1 MTLQQLLYVL
11 TVSDEGTMNKAA
23 EKLFV
28 SQPTLTSA
36 IRSIEQ
42 ELHIQIF
49 NRTSHGV
56 TLTNQGREFL
66 TYARQLYQQYE
77 LLKERYEDGSIRRN
91 KFRVSCQHYSFATK
105 AFVQTVRK
113 FGTSKYDFAISETKT
128 MHVIEDVGN
137 SLSEIGILYLS
148 NHNRHFMEKQFEEW
162 NLEFHHLT
170 YCDAYVYLYKEHP
183 LAKQKSITY
192 DELLSYPNMTF
203 DQGDS
208 PALYTAEEIL
218 IENEFPQ
225 TIQVNDRATMLN
237 LMRGLNGY
245 TLCSGIIS
253 QDLNGDDYVVVP
265 YEANVENPNSRM
277 EIGWISRKHTI
288 LSDIGKTYVETM
300 ESYFGNK

>member
-23 EKLFV
+23 EKLFI

-36 IRSIEQ
+36 IQSIEK

-56 TLTNQGREFL
+56 TVTNQGHEFL

-77 LLKERYEDGSIRRN
+77 LLKSRYEDESLRRN
-91 KFRVSCQHYSFATK
+91 KFRVSCQHYSFAIK
-105 AFVQTVRK
+105 AFVDTVKK

-137 SLSEIGILYLS
+137 SLSEIGVLYLS
-148 NHNRHFMEKQFEEW
+148 NYNRHFMTKQFDEW
-162 NLEFHHLT
+162 NLEFHKLAD
-170 YCDAYVYLYKEHP
+170 CDAFVYLYKGHP
-183 LAKQKSITY
+183 LANKKSIKY
-192 DELLSYPNMTF
+192 EELLPYPNMTF

-208 PALYTAEEIL
+208 PSLYTAEEIL
-218 IENEFPQ
+218 VENEFPRK
-225 TIQVNDRATMLN
+225 IQVNDRATMLN

-253 QDLNGDDYVVVP
+253 LDLNGDDYVVVP
-265 YEANVENPNSRM
+265 YEANVENPNSVM
-277 EIGWISRKHTI
+277 EIGWISRKHTV
-288 LSDIGKTYVETM
+288 LSEIGSTYVKSM
-300 ESYFGNK
+300 EQLLCDK

>member
-23 EKLFV
+23 EKLYV

-77 LLKERYEDGSIRRN
+77 LLKNRYEDVCMRRN

-105 AFVQTVRK
+105 AFVQTVRQ

-128 MHVIEDVGN
+128 MQVIEDVGN

-148 NHNRHFMEKQFEEW
+148 NYNRHFIEKQFEEW

-170 YCDAYVYLYKEHP
+170 YCNAYVYLYKEHP
-183 LAKQKSITY
+183 LAKQESITY

-253 QDLNGDDYVVVP
+253 QDLNGNDYVVVP
-265 YEANVENPNSRM
+265 YEANIENPNSRM

-288 LSDIGKTYVETM
+288 LSDIGKVYVETM
-300 ESYFGNK
+300 ESYFCNK

>member
-77 LLKERYEDGSIRRN
+77 LLKGRYEDGSIRRN

-288 LSDIGKTYVETM
+288 LSDIGKAYVETM

>member
-56 TLTNQGREFL
+56 TVTNQGREFL

-77 LLKERYEDGSIRRN
+77 LLKNRYEDVSMRRN

-113 FGTSKYDFAISETKT
+113 FGTVKYDFAISETKT

-137 SLSEIGILYLS
+137 SISEIGILYLS
-148 NHNRHFMEKQFEEW
+148 NYNRHFMEKQFEEW

-170 YCDAYVYLYKEHP
+170 YCDAYVYLYKNHP
-183 LAKQKSITY
+183 LAHQKSITY
-192 DELLSYPNMTF
+192 DELLPYPNMTF
-203 DQGDS
+203 DQGDNPS
-208 PALYTAEEIL
+208 LYTAEEIL
-218 IENEFPQ
+218 VENEFPQ
-225 TIQVNDRATMLN
+225 KIQVNDRATMLN

-253 QDLNGDDYVVVP
+253 QDLNGNDYVVVP

-288 LSDIGKTYVETM
+288 LSDIGKAYVETI
-300 ESYFGNK
+300 ENYFSNK

>member
-23 EKLFV
+23 EKLYV

-77 LLKERYEDGSIRRN
+77 LLKNRYEDVSMRRN

-105 AFVQTVRK
+105 AFVQTVRQ

-128 MHVIEDVGN
+128 MQVIEDVGN

-148 NHNRHFMEKQFEEW
+148 NYNRHFIEKQFEEW

-170 YCDAYVYLYKEHP
+170 YCNAYVYLYKEHP
-183 LAKQKSITY
+183 LAKQESITY

-253 QDLNGDDYVVVP
+253 QDLNGNDYVVVP
-265 YEANVENPNSRM
+265 YEANIENPNSRM
-277 EIGWISRKHTI
+277 EIGWISRKRTI
-288 LSDIGKTYVETM
+288 LSDIGKVYVETM
-300 ESYFGNK
+300 ESYFCNK

>member
-56 TLTNQGREFL
+56 TVTNQGREFL

-77 LLKERYEDGSIRRN
+77 LLKNRYEEVSMRRN

-113 FGTSKYDFAISETKT
+113 FGTVKYDFAISETKT

-137 SLSEIGILYLS
+137 SISEIGILYLS
-148 NHNRHFMEKQFEEW
+148 NYNRHFMEKQFEEW

-170 YCDAYVYLYKEHP
+170 YCDAYVYLYKNHP
-183 LAKQKSITY
+183 LAHQKSITY
-192 DELLSYPNMTF
+192 DELLPYPNMTF
-203 DQGDS
+203 DQGDNPS
-208 PALYTAEEIL
+208 LYTAEEIL
-218 IENEFPQ
+218 VENEFPQ
-225 TIQVNDRATMLN
+225 KIQVNDRATMLN

-253 QDLNGDDYVVVP
+253 QDLNGNDYVVVP

-288 LSDIGKTYVETM
+288 LSDIGKAYVETI
-300 ESYFGNK
+300 ENYFSNK

>member
-23 EKLFV
+23 EKLYV
-28 SQPTLTSA
+28 SQPILTSA

-77 LLKERYEDGSIRRN
+77 LLKNRYEDVSMRRN

-105 AFVQTVRK
+105 AFVQTVRQ

-128 MHVIEDVGN
+128 MQVIEDVGN

-148 NHNRHFMEKQFEEW
+148 NYNRHFIEKQFEEW

-170 YCDAYVYLYKEHP
+170 YCNAYVYLYKEHP
-183 LAKQKSITY
+183 LAKQESITY

-253 QDLNGDDYVVVP
+253 QDLNGNDYVVVP
-265 YEANVENPNSRM
+265 YEANIENPNSRM

-288 LSDIGKTYVETM
+288 LSDIGKVYVETM
-300 ESYFGNK
+300 ESYFCNK

>member
-23 EKLFV
+23 EKLYV

-77 LLKERYEDGSIRRN
+77 LLKNRYEDVSMRRN

-105 AFVQTVRK
+105 AFVQTVRQ
-113 FGTSKYDFAISETKT
+113 FGTSKYDFVISETKT
-128 MHVIEDVGN
+128 MQVIEDVGN

-148 NHNRHFMEKQFEEW
+148 NYNRHFMEKQFEEW

-170 YCDAYVYLYKEHP
+170 HCNAYVYLYKEHP
-183 LAKQKSITY
+183 LAKQESITY

-253 QDLNGDDYVVVP
+253 QDLNGNDYVVVP
-265 YEANVENPNSRM
+265 YEANIENPNSRM

-288 LSDIGKTYVETM
+288 LSDIGKVYVETM
-300 ESYFGNK
+300 ESYFCNK

>member
-11 TVSDEGTMNKAA
+11 TVSDEKSMNKAA

-36 IRSIEQ
+36 IQSLEK
-42 ELHIQIF
+42 ELDIQIF

-56 TLTNQGREFL
+56 TVTQQGREFL

-77 LLKERYEDGSIRRN
+77 LLKNRYEDVSLRRI

-105 AFVQTVRK
+105 AFVDTVK
-113 FGTSKYDFAISETKT
+113 KYGTSKYDFAISETKT

-148 NHNRHFMEKQFEEW
+148 NYNRHFMMKQFDEW
-162 NLEFHHLT
+162 NLEFHKLAD
-170 YCDAYVYLYKEHP
+170 CDAFVYLYKGHP
-183 LAKQKSITY
+183 LAKKKSITY
-192 DELLSYPNMTF
+192 EELLPYPNMTF
-203 DQGDS
+203 DQGDNPS
-208 PALYTAEEIL
+208 MYTSEEIL
-218 IENEFPQ
+218 VENEFPRK
-225 TIQVNDRATMLN
+225 IQVNDRATMLN

-253 QDLNGDDYVVVP
+253 KDLNGDDYVVVP
-265 YEANVENPNSRM
+265 YQANVENPNSMM
-277 EIGWISRKHTI
+277 EIGYITRKYTV
-288 LSDIGKTYVETM
+288 LSEIGNTYIQTM
-300 ESYFGNK
+300 KDYFSNK

>member
-23 EKLFV
+23 EKLYV

-77 LLKERYEDGSIRRN
+77 LLKNRYEDVSMRRN

-105 AFVQTVRK
+105 AFVQTVRQ

-128 MHVIEDVGN
+128 MQVIEDVGN

-148 NHNRHFMEKQFEEW
+148 NYNRHFMEKQFEEW

-170 YCDAYVYLYKEHP
+170 YCNAYVYLYKEHP
-183 LAKQKSITY
+183 LAKQESITY
-192 DELLSYPNMTF
+192 DELLFYPNMTF

-253 QDLNGDDYVVVP
+253 QDLNGNDYVVVP
-265 YEANVENPNSRM
+265 YEANIENPNSRM

-288 LSDIGKTYVETM
+288 LSDIGKVYVETM
-300 ESYFGNK
+300 ESYFCNK

>member
-23 EKLFV
+23 EKLYV

-77 LLKERYEDGSIRRN
+77 LLKNRYEDVSMRRN

-105 AFVQTVRK
+105 AFVQTVRQ

-128 MHVIEDVGN
+128 MQVIEDVGN

-148 NHNRHFMEKQFEEW
+148 NYNRHFIEKQFEEW

-170 YCDAYVYLYKEHP
+170 YCNAYVYLYKEHP
-183 LAKQKSITY
+183 LAKQESITY

-253 QDLNGDDYVVVP
+253 QDLNGNDYVVVP
-265 YEANVENPNSRM
+265 YEANIENPN
-277 EIGWISRKHTI
+277 
-288 LSDIGKTYVETM
+288 
-300 ESYFGNK
+300 

>member
-23 EKLFV
+23 EKLYV

-77 LLKERYEDGSIRRN
+77 LLKNRYEDVSMRRN

-105 AFVQTVRK
+105 AFVQTVRQ

-128 MHVIEDVGN
+128 MQVIEDVGN

-148 NHNRHFMEKQFEEW
+148 NYNRHFMEKQFEEW

-170 YCDAYVYLYKEHP
+170 YCNAYVYLYKEHP
-183 LAKQKSITY
+183 LAKQESITY

-253 QDLNGDDYVVVP
+253 QDLNGNDYVVVP
-265 YEANVENPNSRM
+265 YEANIENPNSRM
-277 EIGWISRKHTI
+277 EIG
-288 LSDIGKTYVETM
+288 
-300 ESYFGNK
+300 